1 MRGEE
6 ADVGVI
12 AADRSAGRM
21 HCRPMA
27 KDDIEGRNADVL
39 LPRPVPGALGAAA
52 CGDPGAAPSR
62 LRARCGQGRPAMRAT
77 WPRCLHLPPPRTT
90 AGGVDGAAEWMY
102 QTMLARSRET
112 SGEQGTTSASGAE
125 RPGGGEQ
132 WFASIQHVP
141 DTIRDDAV
149 GAGPAAA
156 DKSSGKTIAR
166 Y

>member
-1 MRGEE
+1 
-6 ADVGVI
+6 
-12 AADRSAGRM
+12 
-21 HCRPMA
+21 MA
-27 KDDIEGRNADVL
+27 TG
-39 LPRPVPGALGAAA
+39 
-52 CGDPGAAPSR
+52 
-62 LRARCGQGRPAMRAT
+62 
-77 WPRCLHLPPPRTT
+77 
-90 AGGVDGAAEWMY
+90 GGVGGAAEWMY

-112 SGEQGTTSASGAE
+112 SGAQGTTSASGAE

-141 DTIRDDAV
+141 DTIRDEAV

>member
-1 MRGEE
+1 MR
-6 ADVGVI
+6 
-12 AADRSAGRM
+12 
-21 HCRPMA
+21 RPGGGP
-27 KDDIEGRNADVL
+27 E
-39 LPRPVPGALGAAA
+39 
-52 CGDPGAAPSR
+52 
-62 LRARCGQGRPAMRAT
+62 
-77 WPRCLHLPPPRTT
+77 PPPRQVRPRP
-90 AGGVDGAAEWMY
+90 ARNARDLAEMPAPPPPAHGHGGGVGGAAEWMY

-112 SGEQGTTSASGAE
+112 SGAQGTTSASGAE

-141 DTIRDDAV
+141 DTIRDEAV